1 MTDLYLQMI
10 LALGAVIGLIL
21 ILALAVRKRG
31 VKSGMMQVLAYH
43 SFGPRKGVAAVKV
56 GREVLLLGVT
66 TTDLKLL
73 KTLSESDLRP
83 EPQDALAEKVERLRN
98 LKGKLGEP
106 L

>member
-1 MTDLYLQMI
+1 MTDLYLQTV

-21 ILALAVRKRG
+21 VMAFFLRKRG
-31 VKSGMMQVLAYH
+31 VKGGMMQVLAYH
-43 SFGPRKGVAAVKV
+43 SFGPRKGLAAIKV

-73 KTLSESDLRP
+73 KTLSEADLLP
-83 EPQDALAEKVERLRN
+83 ELQGDLAEKVERLRN
-98 LKGKLGEP
+98 LREKLDEP

>member
-10 LALGAVIGLIL
+10 LALGAIIGLIL
-21 ILALAVRKRG
+21 VLAFFLRKRG
-31 VKSGMMQVLAYH
+31 PKGGMMQVVAYH
-43 SFGPRKGVAAVKV
+43 SLGPRKGLAAVKV

-73 KTLSESDLRP
+73 KTMSEADLLP
-83 EPQDALAEKVERLRN
+83 EPRGDLAERLEHLRN
-98 LKGKLGEP
+98 LKEKIGEP